1 MSLYYRE
8 WDVTQPYPT
17 YNLDDSSLYDDN
29 GDGEFGSIAAF
40 PRGAFDKRGAAYSQ
54 WRKNGKR
61 AQVCTLSM
69 VYVRQAIRDNI
80 QILGY
85 LKASVSL

>member
-8 WDVTQPYPT
+8 FDVTQPYPA
-17 YNLDDSSLYDDN
+17 YNLDDSLLYDDN
-29 GDGEFGSIAAF
+29 DDGEIESIAAF

-61 AQVCTLSM
+61 AQVCTLNM
-69 VYVRQAIRDNI
+69 VYIGQVIKDNI
-80 QILGY
+80 KILGQR
-85 LKASVSL
+85 LL